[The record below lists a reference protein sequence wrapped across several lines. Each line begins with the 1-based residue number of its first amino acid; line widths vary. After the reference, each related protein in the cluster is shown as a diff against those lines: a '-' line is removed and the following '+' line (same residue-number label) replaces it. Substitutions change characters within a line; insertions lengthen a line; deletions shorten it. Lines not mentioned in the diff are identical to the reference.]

1 MRRLKGSTR
10 GITFSTNKVN
20 IGDRFRYFV
29 DIKDKTV
36 SIIPD
41 VNGSIVASKKKSGKN
56 IKALF
61 DLRSK
66 EVKELIRNSAYMEIE
81 EKEGSF
87 VIHVYAKA
95 ANKICLFRKNRILLD
110 EILGEETGKIIVPY
124 KMLQEAIGSTVRYEK
139 SIFSDEAYFKYLQ
152 STVPTFTKYPA
163 KEKLK
168 KIYDVVSLFSG
179 AGLFDKAWLDG
190 GRFRFVYANDFCK
203 DVIETYEHNIG
214 SHIVCKDIRDV
225 QPQEIPFSD
234 LFVASPCC
242 QAFSNANRH
251 NMRTEEAEQKRLL
264 IEEVGR
270 LADAKKPKVVVI
282 ENVPQLL
289 TKENGLY
296 VKSFMDS
303 LPGYEFTAQVITDSE
318 VGGYSERKRCI
329 IIASRIGKIEFPKL
343 TVVTPKT
350 VKEALAKVDM
360 TWFNYDDITIPS
372 EKTQTKMS
380 YVKPGGNWKDIP
392 SEIGGYGPNTQ
403 SNIMRRL
410 DPDKPSIT
418 LSNFRKS
425 NILHPF
431 ENRILSVSE
440 AAAIMGLERDFRFIS
455 DSLSAKQQMVANGV
469 TQAIGKFVKNV
480 VLKKLDEF
488 TYGKSKTSKVV
499 FV

>member
-139 SIFSDEAYFKYLQ
+139 SIFSDEAYFEYLQ

-163 KEKLK
+163 KERLK

-214 SHIVCKDIRDV
+214 PHIVCKDIRDV

-251 NMRTEEAEQKRLL
+251 NMRTEEAEKKRLL

-289 TKENGLY
+289 TKENGL
-296 VKSFMDS
+296 F
-303 LPGYEFTAQVITDSE
+303 A
-318 VGGYSERKRCI
+318 
-329 IIASRIGKIEFPKL
+329 
-343 TVVTPKT
+343 
-350 VKEALAKVDM
+350 
-360 TWFNYDDITIPS
+360 
-372 EKTQTKMS
+372 
-380 YVKPGGNWKDIP
+380 
-392 SEIGGYGPNTQ
+392 
-403 SNIMRRL
+403 RL
-410 DPDKPSIT
+410 
-418 LSNFRKS
+418 
-425 NILHPF
+425 
-431 ENRILSVSE
+431 
-440 AAAIMGLERDFRFIS
+440 
-455 DSLSAKQQMVANGV
+455 
-469 TQAIGKFVKNV
+469 
-480 VLKKLDEF
+480 
-488 TYGKSKTSKVV
+488 
-499 FV
+499 

>member
-1 MRRLKGSTR
+1 M
-10 GITFSTNKVN
+10 
-20 IGDRFRYFV
+20 
-29 DIKDKTV
+29 
-36 SIIPD
+36 
-41 VNGSIVASKKKSGKN
+41 
-56 IKALF
+56 
-61 DLRSK
+61 
-66 EVKELIRNSAYMEIE
+66 
-81 EKEGSF
+81 
-87 VIHVYAKA
+87 
-95 ANKICLFRKNRILLD
+95 D
-110 EILGEETGKIIVPY
+110 EILGEETGEIVVPY

-139 SIFSDEAYFKYLQ
+139 SIFSDEAYFEYLQ

-168 KIYDVVSLFSG
+168 KIYDVASLFSG

-251 NMRTEEAEQKRLL
+251 NMRTEEAEKKRLL

-350 VKEALAKVDM
+350 VKEALVKVDM
-360 TWFNYDDITIPS
+360 TWFN
-372 EKTQTKMS
+372 
-380 YVKPGGNWKDIP
+380 
-392 SEIGGYGPNTQ
+392 
-403 SNIMRRL
+403 
-410 DPDKPSIT
+410 
-418 LSNFRKS
+418 
-425 NILHPF
+425 
-431 ENRILSVSE
+431 
-440 AAAIMGLERDFRFIS
+440 
-455 DSLSAKQQMVANGV
+455 
-469 TQAIGKFVKNV
+469 
-480 VLKKLDEF
+480 
-488 TYGKSKTSKVV
+488 
-499 FV
+499 